1 MPTRAGEW
9 PVRPPTRRAP
19 RKISYS
25 PPPVTGITPLP
36 STTSLHQPP
45 PGPHQPICSG
55 NRANSIYN
63 RIFARSRTP
72 KCAKLV
78 LGASAVHVRSRLCSR
93 FFGVGIQKNEK
104 RAILCVK
111 GAYCELVSSSSSLDK
126 ASQREP
132 AIRRVFFARQA
143 IISLPG
149 GMRVHTRGL
158 ERPQLARH
166 GLLSPVPTASLTRR
180 RSLALHR
187 RSPCRRHHLRPCRA
201 RACASCRPP
210 WPTG

>member
-1 MPTRAGEW
+1 MKDGSS
-9 PVRPPTRRAP
+9 AP
-19 RKISYS
+19 
-25 PPPVTGITPLP
+25 
-36 STTSLHQPP
+36 H
-45 PGPHQPICSG
+45 GPRSGAFLKVAKCSG

-93 FFGVGIQKNEK
+93 FFGVGPPKKREK
-104 RAILCVK
+104 GDFVCKRCVLRTREFVKFVRYRKRERA
-111 GAYCELVSSSSSLDK
+111 SHSTRSL
-126 ASQREP
+126 
-132 AIRRVFFARQA
+132 ARQA

-187 RSPCRRHHLRPCRA
+187 RRPCRRHHRRRCRA